1 MSVYDEEFLLLLR
14 AVKDLLRNKNI
25 IGLITQGTN
34 ITITGTGTTI
44 DPYVINSSGGGSPT
58 PVPYSAATFTNGY
71 GTITDTRTIAY
82 IKDSNGNF
90 FKDALINQVGSAITI
105 DLGINTTPSGTI
117 TIGFY
122 N

>member
-14 AVKDLLRNKNI
+14 AIKDLLRNKNI
-25 IGLITQGTN
+25 TGLITQGTN
-34 ITITGTGTTI
+34 IIITGIGTSQ
-44 DPYVINSSGGGSPT
+44 DPYVISSSGGGSPT
-58 PVPYSAATFTNGY
+58 PVDYSAATFTNGY
-71 GTITDTRTIAY
+71 GDITDTRVIAY

-90 FKDALINQVGSAITI
+90 FKDALIKQVGSAITI
-105 DLGINTTPSGTI
+105 DLGTGITPSGTI